1 MQEGEA
7 VLAASLRL
15 RGEVACAA
23 LAGGWLAAGAGRT
36 LCVWRAGEAP
46 AAWSEVAVQPRAHRY
61 ALTAARW
68 AAGGALLA
76 SGGVDGAVR
85 LWSRALAERGVLA
98 APGAAAVRALCWA
111 GARVLAGHDDGCAR
125 VWARGEL
132 LAVLHAH
139 DGALHALAAPLRG
152 ALLLSACTDGVLKLH
167 DMEEVVS
174 AGTGGARVAALCW
187 RDGAHDL
194 GALCADARE
203 DGRAAATG
211 GHDARVLV
219 WACGARGVRVARV
232 LEGHAGAVT
241 CVRWARRVL
250 ASASLDGTA
259 RLWAAGACV
268 RVLRAHSRYLTAV
281 DADAA
286 LRVLVTASNDRSARV
301 WELHAPATSL
311 HAPCTPL
318 QHFALGDLEGISTV
332 EGAEPAGTAGTG
344 DAAGGEGAR
353 CVWSAGAGGVRGA
366 RGSTASRRTDA
377 GSPPPAVTVES
388 SCTNGW
394 RKKETRWVRRGLR
407 GTAVTR
413 GKRGGRLELRRE
425 LAGGG
430 GLPALAA
437 DFGADGGVLLTAGL
451 DGQATVWDVESGCVL
466 RSLSSL
472 SSGASGA
479 GGAGGGGVRGAR
491 VSPHRPPLLLLAT
504 DDGAAPLWAL
514 ADPDPDPIQVYG
526 GGSLAAAALCC
537 AWGAGGR
544 LLVAG
549 GAGGSCCCA
558 PRPPPPRTRCISTQM
573 LTTWCCEFAA
583 TAAALAL
590 DDDEGFHLLATG
602 GSDSYIK
609 LWAIQY
615 TEGDT
620 TACVRLARRVWA
632 HGGGVAAL
640 RLAAGGARL
649 ASAGADG
656 WARVWAVA
664 SGRCLAALPAPGDA
678 PLTAL
683 ALTDQYL
690 VLGGLDG
697 GLAVWRLGAEAGA
710 GGSAGGEGSASGGE
724 DEPPHDDPAPRAW
737 RPPAVA
743 RWLQEYITRAPDF
756 YVKPETEAEILR
768 LAMKAGL
775 TGARLLDDPITD
787 VIKALGFGD
796 EDASDGDSIEST
808 MDIEE
813 RERIEKRLHD
823 ELSWLRRP
831 YATSEMEAAAPHWL
845 LCPLTHRVLREPARA
860 ADGYSYERAN
870 ILEWFYAEGG
880 AVSPLSGR
888 RLHSARVA
896 PNYRL
901 REQLRAFELQHKH
914 LYEPVLDYLD
924 DGDF

>member
-1 MQEGEA
+1 M
-7 VLAASLRL
+7 S
-15 RGEVACAA
+15 
-23 LAGGWLAAGAGRT
+23 
-36 LCVWRAGEAP
+36 LCVHCR
-46 AAWSEVAVQPRAHRY
+46 
-61 ALTAARW
+61 
-68 AAGGALLA
+68 
-76 SGGVDGAVR
+76 
-85 LWSRALAERGVLA
+85 
-98 APGAAAVRALCWA
+98 
-111 GARVLAGHDDGCAR
+111 
-125 VWARGEL
+125 
-132 LAVLHAH
+132 
-139 DGALHALAAPLRG
+139 
-152 ALLLSACTDGVLKLH
+152 
-167 DMEEVVS
+167 
-174 AGTGGARVAALCW
+174 
-187 RDGAHDL
+187 
-194 GALCADARE
+194 
-203 DGRAAATG
+203 
-211 GHDARVLV
+211 
-219 WACGARGVRVARV
+219 
-232 LEGHAGAVT
+232 
-241 CVRWARRVL
+241 
-250 ASASLDGTA
+250 
-259 RLWAAGACV
+259 
-268 RVLRAHSRYLTAV
+268 
-281 DADAA
+281 
-286 LRVLVTASNDRSARV
+286 
-301 WELHAPATSL
+301 
-311 HAPCTPL
+311 
-318 QHFALGDLEGISTV
+318 
-332 EGAEPAGTAGTG
+332 
-344 DAAGGEGAR
+344 
-353 CVWSAGAGGVRGA
+353 
-366 RGSTASRRTDA
+366 
-377 GSPPPAVTVES
+377 
-388 SCTNGW
+388 
-394 RKKETRWVRRGLR
+394 
-407 GTAVTR
+407 
-413 GKRGGRLELRRE
+413 
-425 LAGGG
+425 
-430 GLPALAA
+430 
-437 DFGADGGVLLTAGL
+437 
-451 DGQATVWDVESGCVL
+451 
-466 RSLSSL
+466 
-472 SSGASGA
+472 
-479 GGAGGGGVRGAR
+479 
-491 VSPHRPPLLLLAT
+491 
-504 DDGAAPLWAL
+504 
-514 ADPDPDPIQVYG
+514 VYG

-544 LLVAG
+544 LLAAG
-549 GAGGSCCCA
+549 GAGGELLLCA
-558 PRPPPPRTRCISTQM
+558 APPAAPDPLHLDPDAHDLGVQ
-573 LTTWCCEFAA
+573 CCEFAA

-697 GLAVWRLGAEAGA
+697 GLAVWRLGVEAGA

-724 DEPPHDDPAPRAW
+724 DEPPHDEPAPRAW

-775 TGARLLDDPITD
+775 TGARLLDDPVTD

-901 REQLRAFELQHKH
+901 REQLRAFEQQHQH